1 MQTKILFFISLC
13 VLSINGCFF
22 VVPVPSGKMSDTKID
37 DAKWFVS
44 SESIEN
50 IVRDQNVPGK
60 IRRIKG
66 ETIDIIFKDDFCAC
80 SGKGQLRMSV
90 SEVDTRGVKGNEEL
104 FGPTLREG
112 ISYLVD
118 NDEYQK
124 ICKPFVAAQKA
135 IFGAIPSSGNG
146 QYYYTESY
154 ELIWEAERALR
165 PTECDPVRARIL
177 AEKAKQIAEDEGAKA
192 LGYDITGTWVS
203 EITSNHPDYFNKK
216 EQRNLKLKI
225 DERGNQITATDS
237 SGEAT
242 LEAYRIEG
250 FQYPTSVKFKFSSP
264 LVSINQF
271 EGEWEVI
278 DGSTIE
284 GSWND
289 PITSAFGKWNLRKIG
304 RKIRTE
310 NLRKY
315 SPKHLQKWL
324 SQKPPIE
331 IKWKEIDEIDV
342 WELEEGDVDW
352 KGCWVSPLGGDCIN
366 IGY

>member
-1 MQTKILFFISLC
+1 MQPKISFFISIC
-13 VLSINGCFF
+13 VLSINGCIIAP
-22 VVPVPSGKMSDTKID
+22 VPVGKVSDTKIY
-37 DAKWFVS
+37 DAKWFVN

-50 IVRDQNVPGK
+50 IVREQSVPGR
-60 IRRIKG
+60 IRQIKG
-66 ETIDIIFKDDFCAC
+66 ETIGIFFKEDVCPC
-80 SGKGQLRMSV
+80 VENIELRMKV
-90 SEVDTRGVKGNEEL
+90 SEVNARGIKGYEKHSFNSLYYGAWLHLVVDSALCETFATANETIIGAEKSSRNSPN
-104 FGPTLREG
+104 FFPP
-112 ISYLVD
+112 SY
-118 NDEYQK
+118 N
-124 ICKPFVAAQKA
+124 
-135 IFGAIPSSGNG
+135 
-146 QYYYTESY
+146 
-154 ELIWEAERALR
+154 LIWEAQRALG
-165 PTECDPVRARIL
+165 PPECDSIRAKIL
-177 AEKAKQIAEDEGAKA
+177 AEKAKQIAEDEGANP
-192 LGYDITGTWVS
+192 LGFDITGTWIS

-250 FQYPTSVKFKFSSP
+250 FQYPTSVKFKFSFP
-264 LVSINQF
+264 LLSINQL

-289 PITSAFGKWNLRKIG
+289 PITSAFGKWNLRKMG
-304 RKIRTE
+304 RNIKAE
-310 NLRKY
+310 KLRKY